1 MGSGVCRASVSDA
14 GALRLAS
21 HRDALQVPNVR
32 ARSVD
37 HPERNKDLALEAFDT
52 QIPVYSLP
60 SCERSLS
67 SFGMTRR
74 KTRCS
79 FVQDYARAT
88 NERFHF

>member
-21 HRDALQVPNVR
+21 HRDALQVR
-32 ARSVD
+32 ARSVG

-74 KTRCS
+74 GTRCS